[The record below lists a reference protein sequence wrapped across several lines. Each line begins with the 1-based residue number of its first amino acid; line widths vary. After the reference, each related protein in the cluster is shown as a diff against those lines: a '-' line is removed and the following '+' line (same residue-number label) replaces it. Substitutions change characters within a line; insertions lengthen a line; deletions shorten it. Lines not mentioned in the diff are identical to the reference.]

1 MVSRF
6 VREKAV
12 EDNLSTT
19 GRTLL
24 GEEDFNG
31 PSGAPPDSDFFDYD
45 VGDGNRGD
53 GEKQIY
59 TDDPANARLSPQSS
73 LIIEVTTLGMAPHP
87 PKW

>member
-1 MVSRF
+1 MHVRDGYHGSIVVSRF

-31 PSGAPPDSDFFDYD
+31 PSGAPPDSDFFDDD
-45 VGDGNRGD
+45 VGDGT
-53 GEKQIY
+53 EVMVEQIY
-59 TDDPANARLSPQSS
+59 TDDPA
-73 LIIEVTTLGMAPHP
+73 TLG
-87 PKW
+87 